1 MKFFSSSLLAL
12 GLIGSSIFASAAV
25 IPAEKREVA
34 PVEIEKRVPDLAVA
48 ISIVQTLYDEVKG
61 VTGTINATVAA
72 LPDAPS
78 LIESATAATKINDA
92 VGQITV
98 LITGTIAKINS
109 AAKTKRSDVIIA
121 RQAPTD
127 LAGVLVNLLIE
138 ISSTLNGVI
147 NALGLGALLAGTLGG
162 LVTALSGL
170 LLALVPV
177 VDNLLE
183 LVRRLLDGLLIGLS
197 AALLGLII

>member
-1 MKFFSSSLLAL
+1 MKFFSSFLTFGLLSTSLLT
-12 GLIGSSIFASAAV
+12 SAAV

-34 PVEIEKRVPDLAVA
+34 PVQLEKR
-48 ISIVQTLYDEVKG
+48 
-61 VTGTINATVAA
+61 
-72 LPDAPS
+72 APS
-78 LIESATAATKINDA
+78 LVESIAIVQDLYEKVKVYTGSINSTTSGLGDSPSVVESAAAAAKVNDA
-92 VGQITV
+92 VGQITLLV
-98 LITGTIAKINS
+98 NS
-109 AAKTKRSDVIIA
+109 AIAEINGASKVKRDIIVA

-127 LAGVLVNLLIE
+127 LAGVIVNLLIE
-138 ISSTLNGVI
+138 ISSALNNVI
-147 NALGLGALLAGTLGG
+147 ATLGLSALLAGTLGG

-183 LVRRLLDGLLIGLS
+183 LVRRLLNGLLIGLS